1 VSKPTAKT
9 RALTLR
15 PHEARRLAEHGR
27 VLIVRELKP
36 QPPDEPAIQALSGIG
51 YSVYAHE
58 YDKTTTGV
66 WWLTGPIWAFRKLG
80 FETQAFRCP
89 FGPVGSESWGREGWA
104 KAPRG
109 VVYRVD
115 HDRGDGWGSEV
126 VDLATGET
134 TPLVWM
140 SPSSMPRER
149 SRFPRLVLAA
159 CEVKRAGE
167 ARRADVAA
175 MGLPDG
181 PWRIVKPGSSPIEY
195 MEIKPADML
204 AGLVGLL
211 AERWCWFAAIE
222 RSDA

>member
-1 VSKPTAKT
+1 VSKPATKT

-89 FGPVGSESWGREGWA
+89 FGPVGSELWGRE
-104 KAPRG
+104 R
-109 VVYRVD
+109 Y
-115 HDRGDGWGSEV
+115 HDRGDYSTIGKYATNRYVYPATNGCKGGWLLHQAV
-126 VDLATGET
+126 T
-134 TPLVWM
+134 
-140 SPSSMPRER
+140 MPAAA

-167 ARRADVAA
+167 ATPDEIAA
-175 MGLPDG
+175 TGLGDG
-181 PWRIVKPGSSPIEY
+181 PLDI
-195 MEIKPADML
+195 PAD
-204 AGLVGLL
+204 
-211 AERWCWFAAIE
+211 RWCWFATIE